1 MLKYEQTEISKVER
15 RQVRVHRTYEVLVKP
30 LCLFDLEAYSLDG
43 FELFF
48 REVDYEAYAQVIQ
61 PLSRFIVS
69 IQTGIISLRRW

>member
-15 RQVRVHRTYEVLVKP
+15 RQVRVHRTYEVLVEP
-30 LCLFDLEAYSLDG
+30 LCLFYLKADSFDG
-43 FELFF
+43 FELFS